1 MSAPP
6 VKDRFCSF
14 CGTEFPPPL
23 AYPRTCPSP
32 SCGITLWANP
42 IPVCVLLVP
51 VRDGARRGLLLLRR
65 GIEPRRGML
74 ALPGG
79 FLEEHET
86 WQEGAARELREE
98 LDVTVAPDS
107 LRPSWFTSTAPRP
120 NRVLLFC
127 EAPTLDVT
135 SLPPFTANHETA
147 ERGVA
152 WGPDGLDALMAFPLH
167 HEAARRW
174 FEANGVT
181 GAHGYAPR

>member
-1 MSAPP
+1 MRP

-14 CGTEFPPPL
+14 CGT
-23 AYPRTCPSP
+23 AYPEPLTYPRRCPAAA
-32 SCGITLWANP
+32 CGVEVWANP

-51 VRDGARRGLLLLRR
+51 VREGDRVGLLLLRR

-86 WQEGAARELREE
+86 WQVGAARELREE
-98 LDVTVAPDS
+98 LDVVVAAEA
-107 LRPSWFTSTAPRP
+107 LRPSWFVSTAPRP

-127 EAPTLDVT
+127 EAPELDAAA
-135 SLPPFTANHETA
+135 LPDFTANHETA

-152 WGPDGLDALMAFPLH
+152 WGPAGLDAEMAFGLH
-167 HEAARRW
+167 AEAARRW
-174 FEANGVT
+174 FEARGVA
-181 GAHGYAPR
+181 GPHAYAAR